1 MDNKVFIK
9 HFQNLVK
16 SEGWQAA
23 SSPVF
28 PVSLEVLLKYI
39 DFELERVNKR
49 LINQKALLE
58 NLDIIETHHE
68 HLGLN
73 FSKVRYHDK
82 TKNKLEYISSYEG
95 NRIVKNY
102 IKLAISNGWVKTNDK
117 NDVFPITLAHLHCY
131 IDHELERWKLG
142 ELRLSSLNSYLSSL
156 NKHHKSLGYFDWDSV
171 KNDKSIREKVKVVT
185 KGLTLSRKDDNSET
199 EGSGEEEPAH
209 KKQKKIPDSSKI
221 AIDYTTT
228 SKDLIFIEKK
238 LEKKLD
244 ELKDEF
250 VECLLKKGESK
261 ANAIRYLNSLMNE
274 HSNNREFVT
283 MEEKEMRFSMK
294 GKKERDL
301 LIRKLEL
308 KRQVEELI
316 EELTSIWKEEGE
328 WLNIQEEFLI
338 QNISFCTMLEKNKK
352 TISVEQLI
360 EMKDNRINNLS
371 STDLILMLKI
381 PSQQSSHSSIFQTL
395 KKRIQATSY
404 DKDLLKA
411 LKILKVIVASNEEV
425 ASYVYT
431 WIVSVLR
438 GFPDSKATLL
448 ICIKD
453 QLSHPIIS
461 SLTEVLINIFITN
474 ENRTIAAVSNVCHYW
489 VRLLITHR
497 LLQLQQST
505 KLPFIFLF
513 LDKCMETFHFAEF
526 EKRRD
531 CTELFLGVCD
541 VLVKDCL
548 NSFQNLFIYSD
559 LKLRTEGLKS
569 FEDFHE
575 EIFDSLLV
583 RTQKIFFTNANG
595 HDAVSIHSEF
605 LKPVIIKNLIDLVQ
619 LLGLNFGEQFI
630 VKAFKSLFTKFPEAA
645 FLNYFHYFRKGWE
658 RNFDKFNDTFEK
670 FLQTSLLEKNS
681 TEYVLTLDSTSQN
694 IFIRNLSALYLTNNV
709 EEFTLKNMSNYLF
722 SLIEVYHR
730 FEVTEYEEKL
740 LVLRI
745 LNKIAM
751 SELNPKNETFM
762 EEYNFLYLDQP
773 RVIKFYREVLEKI
786 FFIGIKDLMLH
797 DVNNEQL
804 FTEMNDVC
812 FNTCIPD
819 ILLETLGISSNILIE
834 LSKFQGIYMNCGITL
849 LNEASSFFNRMGKY
863 SLSLTNKW
871 MLEPDTVKKDYSEKA
886 NSLKSIPET
895 KNFLGNEIVNND
907 VFKAQLKTSRK
918 TLTKGVVT
926 YDALIKS
933 HSKIIRYFIKQ
944 LFNRLIEVQGTQI
957 VSAQKLME
965 YLRNN
970 AFCSKLSDIPYNHKI
985 KKEEFYKANSPRDIW
1000 LIRLFQSCPFWY
1012 DVFEILSLQDP
1023 VYFKNFL
1030 LLPVIK
1036 PILINVIS
1044 FWNQVRWEKST
1055 AGAIGLEEFH
1065 VSVTLVNIF
1074 SNMELVSWPFD
1085 NLPILFGKVPGTVLS
1100 AIFICFWNFLLKTDV
1115 DQENRIDKQLRRV
1128 LIQYLD
1134 DLGEDFIFMLM

>member
-1 MDNKVFIK
+1 MTKQKINWNI
-9 HFQNLVK
+9 FQVTK
-16 SEGWQAA
+16 EI
-23 SSPVF
+23 
-28 PVSLEVLLKYI
+28 ELLK
-39 DFELERVNKR
+39 
-49 LINQKALLE
+49 
-58 NLDIIETHHE
+58 II
-68 HLGLN
+68 L
-73 FSKVRYHDK
+73 
-82 TKNKLEYISSYEG
+82 
-95 NRIVKNY
+95 
-102 IKLAISNGWVKTNDK
+102 SN
-117 NDVFPITLAHLHCY
+117 
-131 IDHELERWKLG
+131 
-142 ELRLSSLNSYLSSL
+142 L

-221 AIDYTTT
+221 AIDYTRT

-274 HSNNREFVT
+274 HSNDREFVT

-474 ENRTIAAVSNVCHYW
+474 ENREHAINFIQNWMEGKYITLRWVFFYLLQEIGQIFLPIIHNFAINFYATNGNPILSLIKDQPDCGVENDPLSLTLMEIFQFVMSLNNGCLVLSLNELLTMYIEAVKVKPTKDSIKPFILSYLFTIAFISPSAFEILLNRILNYHFLIHVETICHCESKRSFSNFRLIDGTIAAVSNVCHYW

-541 VLVKDCL
+541 ILVKDCL

-709 EEFTLKNMSNYLF
+709 EEFTLKNMSNFLF

-926 YDALIKS
+926 YDAL
-933 HSKIIRYFIKQ
+933 
-944 LFNRLIEVQGTQI
+944 
-957 VSAQKLME
+957 
-965 YLRNN
+965 
-970 AFCSKLSDIPYNHKI
+970 
-985 KKEEFYKANSPRDIW
+985 
-1000 LIRLFQSCPFWY
+1000 
-1012 DVFEILSLQDP
+1012 
-1023 VYFKNFL
+1023 
-1030 LLPVIK
+1030 
-1036 PILINVIS
+1036 
-1044 FWNQVRWEKST
+1044 
-1055 AGAIGLEEFH
+1055 
-1065 VSVTLVNIF
+1065 
-1074 SNMELVSWPFD
+1074 
-1085 NLPILFGKVPGTVLS
+1085 
-1100 AIFICFWNFLLKTDV
+1100 
-1115 DQENRIDKQLRRV
+1115 
-1128 LIQYLD
+1128 
-1134 DLGEDFIFMLM
+1134 